1 MARVDTVEPAQS
13 QLRLLRIAADDGVQR
28 GDEPLRQQRV
38 RGALECGGQLGEVLG
53 GGGPGVEGRDLPGG
67 RDREPGQR
75 LDVVL
80 RGLRGDAPDLVQ
92 PLRRLGDG
100 AVACQQVGQQRFEAG
115 DVRGGGP
122 GPAAQGPQERLGR
135 LLGAGSPRD
144 DQQVGQVFV
153 AQRRRAASSQA
164 L

>member
-67 RDREPGQR
+67 RDREPGQQFGF
-75 LDVVL
+75 
-80 RGLRGDAPDLVQ
+80 GLRG
-92 PLRRLGDG
+92 
-100 AVACQQVGQQRFEAG
+100 F
-115 DVRGGGP
+115 
-122 GPAAQGPQERLGR
+122 
-135 LLGAGSPRD
+135 
-144 DQQVGQVFV
+144 
-153 AQRRRAASSQA
+153 
-164 L
+164 